1 MSFELIINSKPNE
14 VDIALLKDKKLIEL
28 HKEKHNKDFSV
39 GDIYLGKIRKVV
51 PSLNAAFV
59 DVGYEKDA
67 FLHYLDLGPQFLSMK
82 KYFDGAINGSQ
93 KTPNLSYNKISKDI
107 EKDGKIADILSAN
120 QLITVQIAKEPI
132 SSKGPRL
139 SAEVTLAGRYI
150 VLVPFSDKISIS
162 QKIKDPAEK
171 ERLKRLISSI
181 KPKNFGVII
190 RTVAQN
196 RKVADLDQDMS
207 DLMSKW
213 ESMHKSLRNAV
224 PVKRVLGE
232 MNRTSTVLRD
242 LLTEEFTS
250 IKVNDGQLYEEIKS
264 YVQTIAPKKVGIVKH
279 YTGKVNIYEQLG
291 ITKQIKASFGKKVML
306 SSGAYLIIEHTE
318 AMHVIDVNS
327 GNRKASVQNQ
337 EQNAFETN
345 IEVAHEIARIL
356 RLRDMGGIV
365 AIDFI
370 DMHKKENN
378 HKLYETLREAMRS
391 DRAKHNIIPPTRF
404 GVIELTRQRV
414 RPVTD
419 IKTAE
424 TCPTCKGTGE
434 VESSI
439 LIIDEI
445 ENSLRY
451 HIEEYKGNDLT
462 LQVHPFIEAYLKR
475 GLKSIQR
482 TWFLNQKKWIPV
494 KGIADFTLLQYQFVN
509 AKNEVIEL

>member
-82 KYFDGAINGSQ
+82 KYFDGSINGAQ
-93 KTPNLSYNKISKDI
+93 KTPNLSYNKIAKDI
-107 EKDGKIADILSAN
+107 EKDGKITDVLSAN

-150 VLVPFSDKISIS
+150 VLVPFSEKISIS

-213 ESMHKSLRNAV
+213 ETMHKNLKNAV

-242 LLTEEFTS
+242 ILTEEFTS
-250 IKVNDGQLYEEIKS
+250 IKVNDGTLFEEIKT
-264 YVQTIAPKKVGIVKH
+264 YVQTIAPKKVDIVKH
-279 YTGKVNIYEQLG
+279 YTGKVDIYEQLG

-378 HKLYETLREAMRS
+378 HKLFETIREAMRS

-434 VESSI
+434 VESTV

-445 ENSLRY
+445 ENSLRFY
-451 HIEEYKGNDLT
+451 LEEYKGNDLS

-482 TWFLNQKKWIPV
+482 TWFLNHKKWIPI
-494 KGIADFTLLQYQFVN
+494 KGVFDFNLLKYQFVN
-509 AKNEVIEL
+509 AKGEVIEL

>member
-1 MSFELIINSKPNE
+1 MSFELVINSKPNE

-82 KYFDGAINGSQ
+82 KYFDGSINGNQ
-93 KTPNLSYNKISKDI
+93 KTPNLSYNKIVKDI
-107 EKDGKIADILSAN
+107 DKDGKIADVLSAH
-120 QLITVQIAKEPI
+120 QVITVQIAKEPI

-196 RKVADLDQDMS
+196 KKVADLDQDMS

-213 ESMHKSLRNAV
+213 ESMHKNLRNAV
-224 PVKRVLGE
+224 PVKRILGE

-242 LLTEEFTS
+242 ILTEEFTS
-250 IKVNDGQLYEEIKS
+250 IKVNDETLFKEIKT
-264 YVQTIAPKKVGIVKH
+264 YVQTIAPKKVEIVKH
-279 YTGKVNIYEQLG
+279 YTGKVDIFEQHG

-327 GNRKASVQNQ
+327 GNRKASIQNQ

-345 IEVAHEIARIL
+345 IEVADEIARIL

-378 HKLYETLREAMRS
+378 HKLFETMREAMRS

-424 TCPTCKGTGE
+424 TCPACKGTGE

-445 ENSLRY
+445 ENSLRFY
-451 HIEEYKGNDLT
+451 LEEYKGGDIT
-462 LQVHPFIEAYLKR
+462 LQVHPFVDAYLKR

-482 TWFLNQKKWIPV
+482 TWFLNYKKWIPV
-494 KGIADFTLLQYQFVN
+494 KGVLDFTLLQYQFVN
-509 AKNEVIEL
+509 SKNEVIEL

>member
-82 KYFDGAINGSQ
+82 KYFDGSINGAQ
-93 KTPNLSYNKISKDI
+93 KTPNLSYNKIAKDI
-107 EKDGKIADILSAN
+107 EKDGKITDVLSAN

-150 VLVPFSDKISIS
+150 VLVPFSEKISIS

-213 ESMHKSLRNAV
+213 ETMHKNLKNAV

-242 LLTEEFTS
+242 ILTEEFTS
-250 IKVNDGQLYEEIKS
+250 IKVNDGALFEEIKT
-264 YVQTIAPKKVGIVKH
+264 YVQTIAPKKVDIVKH
-279 YTGKVNIYEQLG
+279 YTGKVDIYEQLG

-378 HKLYETLREAMRS
+378 HKLFETIREAMRS

-434 VESSI
+434 VESTV

-445 ENSLRY
+445 ENSLRFY
-451 HIEEYKGNDLT
+451 LEEYKGNDLS

-482 TWFLNQKKWIPV
+482 TWFLNHKKWIPI
-494 KGIADFTLLQYQFVN
+494 KGVYDFNLLKYQFVN
-509 AKNEVIEL
+509 AKGEVIEL

>member
-1 MSFELIINSKPNE
+1 MSYELIINSKPSE

-28 HKEKHNKDFSV
+28 HKEVHNKDFSV

-67 FLHYLDLGPQFLSMK
+67 FLHYLDLGPQFISLK
-82 KYFDGAINGSQ
+82 KYFDGTVKGKQ
-93 KTPNLSYNKISKDI
+93 KTSNLSYNKIEKDI
-107 EKDGKIADILSAN
+107 EKDGKITDVLSAN

-150 VLVPFSDKISIS
+150 VLVPFSDKISVS
-162 QKIKDPAEK
+162 QKIKSTSEK
-171 ERLKRLISSI
+171 ERLKSLISSI

-196 RKVADLDQDMS
+196 KKVADLDQDMR

-213 ESMHKSLRNAV
+213 KNLHKSLKNSS

-232 MNRTSTVLRD
+232 MNRTSAVLRD
-242 LLTEEFTS
+242 ILTEEFTS
-250 IKVNDGQLYEEIKS
+250 IKVNDSKLCEEIKS
-264 YVQTIAPKKVGIVKH
+264 YVKTIAPQKVNIVKL
-279 YTGKVNIYEQLG
+279 YTGKVDIFEQLG
-291 ITKQIKASFGKKVML
+291 VTKQIKTSFGKKVML

-378 HKLYETLREAMRS
+378 YKLYETLKEAMRS
-391 DRAKHNIIPPTRF
+391 DRAKHNIIPPTKF

-414 RPVTD
+414 RPVTN

-424 TCPTCKGTGE
+424 VCPSCGGSGE

-439 LIIDEI
+439 LLIDEI
-445 ENSLRY
+445 ENNLRFY
-451 HIEEYKGNDLT
+451 LNEYKKGDIALK
-462 LQVHPFIEAYLKR
+462 VHPFVEAYLKR
-475 GLKSIQR
+475 GMKSIQVS
-482 TWFLNQKKWIPV
+482 WLLNHKKWIPIQGV
-494 KGIADFTLLQYQFVN
+494 LEFTILQFQFVN
-509 AKNEVIEL
+509 SKNEIIEL

>member
-1 MSFELIINSKPNE
+1 VSFELIINSKPNE

-82 KYFDGAINGSQ
+82 KYFDGSINGAQ
-93 KTPNLSYNKISKDI
+93 KTSNLSYNKISKDI

-224 PVKRVLGE
+224 PVKRILGE

-242 LLTEEFTS
+242 ILTEEFTS
-250 IKVNDGQLYEEIKS
+250 IKVNDGALFEEIKS

-451 HIEEYKGNDLT
+451 HLEEYKGSDLT

-482 TWFLNQKKWIPV
+482 TWFLNQKKWVPV
-494 KGIADFTLLQYQFVN
+494 KGVADFTLLQYQFVN
-509 AKNEVIEL
+509 SKNEVIEL

>member
-1 MSFELIINSKPNE
+1 MSFELIINSKPTE

-28 HKEKHNKDFSV
+28 HKEKLNKDFSV
-39 GDIYLGKIRKVV
+39 GDIYLGKVRKVI

-67 FLHYLDLGPQFLSMK
+67 FLHYLDLGPQYLSMK
-82 KYFDGAINGSQ
+82 KYFEGTVKGTQ
-93 KTPNLSYNKISKDI
+93 KAANLSYNKIEKDI
-107 EKDGKIADILSAN
+107 DKNGKISDVVSAN

-132 SSKGPRL
+132 STKGPRL

-190 RTVAQN
+190 RTVAQD
-196 RKVADLDQDMS
+196 RKVAELDQDMS

-213 ESMHKSLRNAV
+213 EELYKSLKGSA

-242 LLTEEFTS
+242 LLTEEFTN
-250 IKVNDGQLYEEIKS
+250 IQVNDSEMYEEIKT
-264 YVQTIAPKKVGIVKH
+264 YVQTIAPKKVGIVKN
-279 YTGKVNIYEQLG
+279 YTGKVNIFEQLG

-327 GNRKASVQNQ
+327 GNRKASIQNQ

-345 IEVAHEIARIL
+345 IEVAHEIARVL

-370 DMHKKENN
+370 DMHKRENN
-378 HKLYETLREAMRS
+378 QKLFETLREAMRA

-424 TCPTCKGTGE
+424 SCPTCKGSGE
-434 VESSI
+434 VESTT

-445 ENSLRY
+445 ENSLRFY
-451 HIEEYKGNDLT
+451 IEEYKGNDLT
-462 LQVHPFIEAYLKR
+462 LNVHPFIEAYLKK
-475 GLKSIQR
+475 GIKNIQR
-482 TWFLNQKKWIPV
+482 TWFLTHKKWIPV
-494 KGIADFTLLQYQFVN
+494 KGVVDYTLLKYEFVN
-509 AKNEVIEL
+509 SKNEPIIL

>member
-82 KYFDGAINGSQ
+82 KYFDGSINGSQ
-93 KTPNLSYNKISKDI
+93 KTPNLSYNKIAKDI
-107 EKDGKIADILSAN
+107 EKDGKITDVLSAN

-196 RKVADLDQDMS
+196 KKVADLDQDMS

-213 ESMHKSLRNAV
+213 ESMHKALRNAV

-242 LLTEEFTS
+242 ILTEEFTS
-250 IKVNDGQLYEEIKS
+250 IKVNDGILFEEIKS

-279 YTGKVNIYEQLG
+279 YTGKVDIYEQLG

-378 HKLYETLREAMRS
+378 HKLYETMREAMRS

-445 ENSLRY
+445 ENSLRFY
-451 HIEEYKGNDLT
+451 LEEYKGGDIT

-482 TWFLNQKKWIPV
+482 TWFLNYKKWIPV
-494 KGIADFTLLQYQFVN
+494 KGVVDYTLLQYQFVN
-509 AKNEVIEL
+509 SKNEVIEL

>member
-82 KYFDGAINGSQ
+82 KYFDGSINGAQ
-93 KTPNLSYNKISKDI
+93 KTSNLSYNKISKDI

-224 PVKRVLGE
+224 PVKRILGE

-242 LLTEEFTS
+242 ILTEEFTS
-250 IKVNDGQLYEEIKS
+250 IKVNDGALFEEIKS

-451 HIEEYKGNDLT
+451 HLEEYKGSDLT

-482 TWFLNQKKWIPV
+482 TWFLNQKKWVPV
-494 KGIADFTLLQYQFVN
+494 KGVADFTLLQYQFVN
-509 AKNEVIEL
+509 SKNEVIEL

>member
-1 MSFELIINSKPNE
+1 MSFELIINSKPTE

-39 GDIYLGKIRKVV
+39 GDIYLGKVRKVV

-67 FLHYLDLGPQFLSMK
+67 FLHYLDLGPQYLSMK
-82 KYFDGAINGSQ
+82 KYFDGTVKGSQ
-93 KTPNLSYNKISKDI
+93 KASNLSYIKIEKDI
-107 EKDGKIADILSAN
+107 NKDGKITDVLSAN

-190 RTVAQN
+190 RTVAQDK
-196 RKVADLDQDMS
+196 KVADLDQDMS

-213 ESMHKSLRNAV
+213 EEMYKALKHSV

-250 IKVNDGQLYEEIKS
+250 IQINDEALFEEVKT

-279 YTGKVNIYEQLG
+279 YNGKVNIYEQLG

-327 GNRKASVQNQ
+327 GNRKASIQNQ

-345 IEVAHEIARIL
+345 IEVAHEIARVL

-378 HKLYETLREAMRS
+378 HKLFDTLKEAMRS

-424 TCPTCKGTGE
+424 KCPTCKGTGE
-434 VESSI
+434 VESTT

-451 HIEEYKGNDLT
+451 HLEEYKGSDLS

-475 GLKSIQR
+475 GFKSIQR
-482 TWFLNQKKWIPV
+482 TWFLNHKKWIPV
-494 KGIADFTLLQYQFVN
+494 NGITDFTLLQYQFVN
-509 AKNEVIEL
+509 SKNEVIEL